1 MTTNVLN
8 NKMKVALYA
17 RVSTDDKGQNP
28 EMQLDQ
34 LRKFC
39 HDAGWT
45 ITEEY
50 VDQASASDFVKRTS
64 WTKLMKDAS
73 IRKFEVLLVWK
84 LDRAFRSVIDG
95 ANTLGILRAYN
106 IKFKSLQESFIDTTT
121 PFGEVMFH
129 ISVAWAQLE
138 RDMLKVRVN
147 AGLDHAR
154 RYGTKSGKAF
164 GRPHMTVD
172 LQKVSKA
179 YQACGGNKS
188 AAARMLSEQLDK
200 RITAAH
206 VFNWLKEVEKEK
218 CETSAAR

>member
-1 MTTNVLN
+1 
-8 NKMKVALYA
+8 MKTALYA

-34 LRKFC
+34 LRKLC
-39 HDAGWT
+39 QDAEWT

-50 VDQASASDFVKRTS
+50 VDHASASDFIKRKA
-64 WTKLMKDAS
+64 WAKLMKDAS
-73 IRKFEVLLVWK
+73 LRKFELLLVWK

-95 ANTLGILRAYN
+95 ANTLGILRTYN

-154 RYGTKSGKAF
+154 AHGTKSGKAF
-164 GRPHMTVD
+164 GRPHMAID

-179 YQACGGNKS
+179 YQSCGGNKS

-206 VFNWLKEVEKEK
+206 VFNWLKELEKDK
-218 CETSAAR
+218 CESSVAG